1 MLPFL
6 CVFYVKHIEC
16 IVHIIMLMAY
26 DKAKNILA
34 SDILSITIQNF
45 IYHFIVVFIE
55 IFDRDVIYIVCIGNI
70 FVVSSLSKVQII
82 TNHIRVIHLTYTS

>member
-26 DKAKNILA
+26 DKAKNLLA

-70 FVVSSLSKVQII
+70 FVVSSLSKVQIS

>member
-1 MLPFL
+1 MLID
-6 CVFYVKHIEC
+6 YHQ
-16 IVHIIMLMAY
+16 
-26 DKAKNILA
+26 AKTLLA

-55 IFDRDVIYIVCIGNI
+55 IFDRDVRYIVCIGNI